1 MEAITIV
8 KQDANGREV
17 LRYDGQVLARGAT
30 WVKLEAL
37 FQYDDKPVGAIVFRR
52 GDRFVEWHYADRWY
66 NVFEVHAREDGHVR
80 GWYCNVTRPAR
91 IADGE
96 VRADDLAL
104 DVLILP
110 DGEVTVL
117 DEDEFA
123 ALDLSPDEQR
133 RARAAVDD
141 LRRAAREGAPP
152 FEALKAGGRG

>member
-66 NVFEVHAREDGHVR
+66 NVFEVHAAGSDRVK
-80 GWYCNVTRPAR
+80 GWYCNVCYPPELGPALIR
-91 IADGE
+91 Y
-96 VRADDLAL
+96 RDLAL
-104 DVLILP
+104 DLVVLP
-110 DGEVTVL
+110 DGRQEVL

-123 ALDLSPDEQR
+123 ELDISAADRQA
-133 RARAAVDD
+133 ARAA
-141 LRRAAREGAPP
+141 LAELQAHFTAQ
-152 FEALKAGGRG
+152 FAK